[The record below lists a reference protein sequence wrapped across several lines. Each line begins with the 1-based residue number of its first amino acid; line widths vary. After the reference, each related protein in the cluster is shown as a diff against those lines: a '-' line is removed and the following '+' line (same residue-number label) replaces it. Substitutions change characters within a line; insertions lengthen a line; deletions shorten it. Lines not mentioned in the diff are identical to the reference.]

1 MKIKKKSVI
10 ISQVIFIIIALIGL
24 FIIITFIMSENKKG
38 EEKIEKAEDKL
49 KDKID
54 NLNF

>member
-10 ISQVIFIIIALIGL
+10 ISQVIFIIIILIGFFVIL
-24 FIIITFIMSENKKG
+24 TFIMNENKKG
-38 EEKIEKAEDKL
+38 EEKIEKAEDEL
-49 KDKID
+49 KEKID

>member
-10 ISQVIFIIIALIGL
+10 ISQVIFIIIALIG
-24 FIIITFIMSENKKG
+24 FFVIITFIMSENKKG